1 MELLDRYLQAVKKHL
16 PWKRQDD
23 IIAELRAN
31 FEAQLED
38 KETGLGRPLTTG
50 EAEDWL
56 KQIGP
61 PRQVAARY
69 QPQQYLIGPA
79 LFPSYL
85 FVLRTVCFWT
95 MIAYTIGS
103 VALLATGTVSGSRVL
118 EAVLRAPG
126 FLLTVAGWVTLGFA
140 AIEFAATR
148 RPEKFPTL
156 SGSFSNWTPSTLPP
170 LEKDAVHGKKPR
182 SLASAV
188 AEVVF
193 GFLFLVWL
201 LLIPQHPYL
210 LMGPGSLYLPYSP
223 FQFAPVWV
231 PVFWWVVAVNV
242 VQVVWRCVD
251 LIRGAWRQP
260 RRAELIVIS
269 AIGLVP
275 LGMLLAVPDHA
286 YFTLKNVADQAR
298 YGAALDSINLSI
310 KWSVLVICAI
320 VVLELVW
327 ALARMS
333 LEAYRRRAASM
344 Q

>member
-1 MELLDRYLQAVKKHL
+1 MELLDRYLQAARKHL
-16 PWKRQDD
+16 PWQRQDD

-31 FEAQLED
+31 LEAQLEE
-38 KETGLGRPLTTG
+38 KEAELGRPLKPA
-50 EAEDWL
+50 EAEEWL
-56 KQIGP
+56 KQIGSP
-61 PRQVAARY
+61 MQMAARY

-103 VALLATGTVSGSRVL
+103 VALLATGTVSGGRVL

-126 FLLTVAGWVTLGFA
+126 FLLTVAAWVTLGFA

-148 RPEKFPTL
+148 WPEKFPSFAG
-156 SGSFSNWTPSTLPP
+156 SGSNWTPSTLPP

-182 SLASAV
+182 SFASAV
-188 AEVVF
+188 AEVIF

-201 LLIPQHPYL
+201 LLVPQHPYL

-231 PVFWWVVAVNV
+231 PVFWWVVALNV
-242 VQVVWRCVD
+242 TQLLWRCVD
-251 LIRGAWRQP
+251 LIRGTWNQQ
-260 RRAELIVIS
+260 RRAQQIVIS
-269 AIGLVP
+269 VFGLIPLGLV
-275 LGMLLAVPDHA
+275 LAVPDHA
-286 YFTLKNVADQAR
+286 FFTLKNVSDQAR
-298 YGAALDSINLSI
+298 YGAALDSIDLSI
-310 KWSVLVICAI
+310 KWSALVICAI
-320 VVLELVW
+320 VILELVW

-333 LEAYRRRAASM
+333 LNAYRRRVELM
-344 Q
+344 R

>member
-1 MELLDRYLQAVKKHL
+1 MDLLDRYLQAVKKHL

-31 FEAQLED
+31 LEAQLED
-38 KETGLGRPLTTG
+38 KETGLGRPLSMG

-56 KQIGP
+56 RQIGP

-103 VALLATGTVSGSRVL
+103 VALLATGTVSESRVL

-126 FLLTVAGWVTLGFA
+126 FLLTVAAWVTLGFA
-140 AIEFAATR
+140 VVEFAATR

-156 SGSFSNWTPSTLPP
+156 AGSLSNWTPSTLPP
-170 LEKDAVHGKKPR
+170 LEKEAIRGKKPR
-182 SLASAV
+182 SFASAV
-188 AEVVF
+188 AEVIF

-201 LLIPQHPYL
+201 LLIPHYPFL
-210 LMGPGSLYLPYSP
+210 LMGPGALYLPYSP

-231 PVFWWVVAVNV
+231 PVFWWVVALNV
-242 VQVVWRCVD
+242 TQLVWRCVD
-251 LIRGAWRQP
+251 LIRGAWRQQ
-260 RRAELIVIS
+260 RRAERIVIS
-269 AIGLVP
+269 AFGLIP

-286 YFTLKNVADQAR
+286 YFTLKNVTDQAR
-298 YGAALDSINLSI
+298 YGAARDSINLSI
-310 KWSVLVICAI
+310 KWSALVICAI
-320 VVLELVW
+320 TVLQLLW
-327 ALARMS
+327 SIWRIS
-333 LEAYRRRAASM
+333 LDCYRKRAAAM
-344 Q
+344 

>member
-1 MELLDRYLQAVKKHL
+1 MDLLDRYLQAVKKHL

-31 FEAQLED
+31 LEAQLED
-38 KETGLGRPLTTG
+38 KETGLGRPLSMG

-56 KQIGP
+56 RQIGP

-69 QPQQYLIGPA
+69 QPQQYLIGPV

-85 FVLRTVCFWT
+85 FVLRIVCFWT

-103 VALLATGTVSGSRVL
+103 VALLATGTVSESRVL
-118 EAVLRAPG
+118 EAILRAPG
-126 FLLTVAGWVTLGFA
+126 FLLTVAAWVTLGFA

-170 LEKDAVHGKKPR
+170 LEKEAIRGKKPR
-182 SLASAV
+182 SFASAV
-188 AEVVF
+188 AEVIF

-201 LLIPQHPYL
+201 LLIPHYPFL
-210 LMGPGSLYLPYSP
+210 LMGPGALYLPYSP

-231 PVFWWVVAVNV
+231 PVFWWVVALNV
-242 VQVVWRCVD
+242 TQLVWRCVD
-251 LIRGAWRQP
+251 LIRGAWRQQ
-260 RRAELIVIS
+260 RRAERIVIS
-269 AIGLVP
+269 AFGLIP

-286 YFTLKNVADQAR
+286 YFTLKNVTDQAR

-310 KWSVLVICAI
+310 KWSALVICAI
-320 VVLELVW
+320 TVLQLLW
-327 ALARMS
+327 SIWRIS
-333 LEAYRRRAASM
+333 LDCYRKRAAAM
-344 Q
+344 